1 MTRRRVTAANWK
13 MYKTAHQTAEF
24 FDIFKPLV
32 QDTNHCDVAIFPVS
46 VNIRT
51 AIEAAAE
58 TGIHIG
64 GQNIYWV
71 KEGAYT
77 GEVSAPILHAIGA
90 TWVIV
95 GHSERRQYF
104 CESDADV
111 LKKTQAAL
119 EAGLTP
125 IVCLG
130 ERLEE
135 HKAGK
140 AHDVLMRQFAGGIA
154 GLTEE
159 QFARIVIAYEPVWA
173 IGTGQT
179 ATPEIAAEAH
189 RLIRSEIDKRFGE
202 EAAEGARI
210 LYGGSV
216 KPDNIVGLMKEEQ
229 IDGTLVG
236 GASLDPHSFAKI
248 VKAA

>member
-1 MTRRRVTAANWK
+1 MAANWK
-13 MYKTAHQTAEF
+13 MYKTAQQTAEF
-24 FDIFKPLV
+24 FEIFRPLV
-32 QDTNHCDVAIFPVS
+32 EEDANNCEVAIFPVS
-46 VNIRT
+46 VNIST
-51 AIEAAAE
+51 AVQAAAE
-58 TGIHIG
+58 TAIRIG
-64 GQNIYWV
+64 GQNIYWA
-71 KEGAYT
+71 KEGAFT
-77 GEVSAPILHAIGA
+77 GEISGSMLHSVGA
-90 TWVIV
+90 SWVIV

-104 CESDADV
+104 CEKDAEV

-119 EAGLTP
+119 DAGLTP
-125 IVCLG
+125 IVCVG

-140 AHDVLMRQFAGGIA
+140 AYEVLVRQFAGGIA

-179 ATPEIAAEAH
+179 ATPDIAADAH

-202 EAAEGARI
+202 DAAKQTRI

-216 KPDNIVGLMKEEQ
+216 KPDNIAGLMKEEQ
-229 IDGTLVG
+229 IDGALVG
-236 GASLDPHSFAKI
+236 GASLDPQSFAKI